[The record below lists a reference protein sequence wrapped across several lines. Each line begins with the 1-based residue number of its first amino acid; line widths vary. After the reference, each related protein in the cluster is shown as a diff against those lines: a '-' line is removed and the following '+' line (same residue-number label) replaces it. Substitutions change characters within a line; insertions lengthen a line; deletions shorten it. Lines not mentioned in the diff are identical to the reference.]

1 VVQTAILDNPS
12 AANLEELGELYWD
25 EKEYAKAR
33 EAFERAINTRSDS
46 PHPFYRRGLCAM
58 ELGQPAA
65 AVPDLE
71 HVIRADPKFDSY
83 RAQLML
89 AQAYA
94 ATGREQEAG
103 PLFAEVVLHSNTPE
117 TLYLYA
123 AFLKSQKRY
132 DESREWAKQLLQKQR
147 TLPRYW
153 QRVERPWFR
162 KGQALLKELA
172 AS

>member
-1 VVQTAILDNPS
+1 M
-12 AANLEELGELYWD
+12 ELGE
-25 EKEYAKAR
+25 
-33 EAFERAINTRSDS
+33 
-46 PHPFYRRGLCAM
+46 
-58 ELGQPAA
+58 PAA
-65 AVPDLE
+65 AVPDFE
-71 HVIRADPKFDSY
+71 HVVHADAKYDSY

-94 ATGREQEAG
+94 LTGREQEAA
-103 PLFAEVVLHSNTPE
+103 PLFAEVIQHSNTPE

-123 AFLKSQKRY
+123 ASKSQKRY
-132 DESREWAKQLLQKQR
+132 DESRDWATQLLQKQR

-153 QRVERPWFR
+153 QRVERTWFR